1 MDLNRPEFETFDHTA
16 DLGLVVK
23 GKDLKMLF
31 QNASDAMMQ
40 IMLKRGPVKNGK
52 SMKISVHGSDLPDLM
67 VRWLGEILYLFEGEN
82 KLVAQTKIINI
93 TPTFLDAEIQTIPF
107 SPACHEV
114 LCEIKAVTY
123 HQIEVKRQGKLWK
136 ARIIFDL

>member
-1 MDLNRPEFETFDHTA
+1 MNSNRLKFETFDHTA

-23 GKDLKMLF
+23 GKGLNMLF

-82 KLVAQTKIINI
+82 KLVTQTKITKI
-93 TPTFLDAEIQTIPF
+93 TPNYLDAEIQTIPF
-107 SPACHEV
+107 SPAHHEV

-123 HQIEVKRQGKLWK
+123 HQIEVKQHCGLWQ